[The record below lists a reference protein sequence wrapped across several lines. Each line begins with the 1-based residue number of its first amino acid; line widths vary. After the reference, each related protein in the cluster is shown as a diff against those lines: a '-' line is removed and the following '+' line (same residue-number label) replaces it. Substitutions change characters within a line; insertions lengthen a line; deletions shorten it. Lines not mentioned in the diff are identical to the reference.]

1 MKKTMTLL
9 LIIATL
15 IALVS
20 WKKYQ
25 DNIFGGT
32 GDMNILAVP
41 RTKIQP
47 DNFPKLQSENE
58 LWDGDL
64 YLKFYS
70 DKQIPLV

>member
-1 MKKTMTLL
+1 M
-9 LIIATL
+9 
-15 IALVS
+15 
-20 WKKYQ
+20 
-25 DNIFGGT
+25 GGT
-32 GDMNILAVP
+32 VIGILLSGIERITEKNIKIIFW
-41 RTKIQP
+41 RDWRYEYTGSTQEKIQP

>member
-1 MKKTMTLL
+1 M
-9 LIIATL
+9 
-15 IALVS
+15 
-20 WKKYQ
+20 
-25 DNIFGGT
+25 GGT
-32 GDMNILAVP
+32 VIGILLSGIERITGKTIKIIFLEGLEIWIYLAVP

-70 DKQIPLV
+70 DKQIPLI

>member
-1 MKKTMTLL
+1 MGGTVIGILLSGIERIIEKKH
-9 LIIATL
+9 
-15 IALVS
+15 
-20 WKKYQ
+20 Q

>member
-1 MKKTMTLL
+1 MGNGWDCYWHFAFWYRKNN
-9 LIIATL
+9 
-15 IALVS
+15 
-20 WKKYQ
+20 WKKHQ

-47 DNFPKLQSENE
+47 DNFTKLQSENE